1 MALGWKFSRP
11 AWCFHCCWNLCV
23 RSSFRHCWGHT
34 CTSIRAWRNRSAAVR
49 RIAKAFE
56 AHRPTM
62 RVLVPLIAFFG
73 ETLTAPMTIAA
84 VRKRSMFWSRA
95 IIHRILRCSL
105 LMTVLAVAP
114 ACAEQGFD
122 NVAGSWSGSGSMKP
136 SDGARERVRCKVD
149 YNIKNAGQS
158 VKMNV
163 RCASDAYKMD
173 LSANIDQ
180 NGTALSGNWFESQ
193 YRQGGKVSGQNV
205 NGLIEAKVESD
216 TIIALLTVRTKGNHQ
231 TFVMEAPGAWVS
243 QVSIDLVR
251 DPR

>member
-1 MALGWKFSRP
+1 MF
-11 AWCFHCCWNLCV
+11 
-23 RSSFRHCWGHT
+23 
-34 CTSIRAWRNRSAAVR
+34 RNR
-49 RIAKAFE
+49 AF
-56 AHRPTM
+56 
-62 RVLVPLIAFFG
+62 
-73 ETLTAPMTIAA
+73 
-84 VRKRSMFWSRA
+84 A
-95 IIHRILRCSL
+95 IRILRYAL
-105 LMTVLAVAP
+105 LITIRATAP
-114 ACAEQGFD
+114 AYAEPSFD
-122 NVAGSWSGSGSMKP
+122 NVVGSWSGSGSMKP
-136 SDGARERVRCKVD
+136 SDGPRERVRCKVD
-149 YNIKNAGQS
+149 YAVKNTGQS

-216 TIIALLTVRTKGNHQ
+216 TIVALLTVRTRGNRQ
-231 TFVMEAPGAWVS
+231 IFVMEAPGAWVS